1 MSKAS
6 KRIPLTEERWKEL
19 HDLKEPGQTWDE
31 LLGELV
37 DEHKEQRLAAMIREK
52 RDEGEFVDVDTDDW

>member
-19 HDLKEPGQTWDE
+19 HELKEPGQTWDD

-37 DEHKEQRLAAMIREK
+37 EEHKAQRLAEMVREK
-52 RDEGEFVDVDTDDW
+52 REDGDFVEVDTDDW